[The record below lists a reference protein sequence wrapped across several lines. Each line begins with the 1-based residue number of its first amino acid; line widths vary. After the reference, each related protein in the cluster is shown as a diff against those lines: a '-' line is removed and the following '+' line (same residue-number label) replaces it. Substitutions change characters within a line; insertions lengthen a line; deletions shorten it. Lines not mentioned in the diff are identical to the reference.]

1 MLVCIPLLNIQIKL
15 LEKNRFSR
23 RRKMKNLDFVRA
35 LMIGVVVGAV
45 VTVQATV
52 WDVTADFSADNGN
65 PNGAWTY
72 GWMDVNFTT
81 FTPFTTHG
89 YTTGN
94 SPYWDDTDK
103 PIIWL
108 NNGSPTSGVG
118 TGQLSLHPGP
128 QLEPSVARWTA
139 PSGVSGSATIQG
151 QFFPGDIGGTS
162 VAVRINNSPIWTST
176 NSGSFDLTTSVVPG
190 DLIDFA
196 VYGGYLWGNTP
207 LDAVITAV
215 PEPISLAL
223 LTLGGLTLLPRRK
236 A

>member
-1 MLVCIPLLNIQIKL
+1 MVKITSH
-15 LEKNRFSR
+15 RFSNQAVCKIVHLR
-23 RRKMKNLDFVRA
+23 SRKMKKSVVGIA
-35 LMIGVVVGAV
+35 MMIGSVVGAA
-45 VTVQATV
+45 VTAQATV
-52 WDVTADFSADNGN
+52 WDITANFSADNGN

-72 GWMDVNFTT
+72 GWMDVNFST

-94 SPYWDDTDK
+94 SPYWNDTDK

-108 NNGSPTSGVG
+108 NNGSPSSGVA

-139 PSGVSGSATIQG
+139 PSGVSGSTTIQG

-162 VAVRINNSPIWTST
+162 MAVRKNNNPIWTST
-176 NSGSFDLTTSVVPG
+176 NSGSFDLTTVVVPG
-190 DLIDFA
+190 DQIDFA

-207 LDAVITAV
+207 LEAIITAA
-215 PEPISLAL
+215 PEPLSLVL
-223 LTLGGLTLLPRRK
+223 LTLGGLSLLRRRK
-236 A
+236 T